1 VFFWSGFFV
10 DKVERNTQPNLKAEL
25 KENQRFMMCGILN
38 PFLSSAS
45 GLSLEVAS
53 QLDSA

>member
-10 DKVERNTQPNLKAEL
+10 DKVERNTQPNLQAEL
-25 KENQRFMMCGILN
+25 KENQRFMILN